1 MIINNKRWIVAIN
14 LIYSWCIILEL
25 FKSFPAAALLTF
37 SYYNLPKVWDRY
49 CWNTIDSIITT
60 IIIIIIIMKAF
71 MYVYTVS
78 HYYPAN
84 IDTVG

>member
-1 MIINNKRWIVAIN
+1 MIINNKRWFVAIN

-25 FKSFPAAALLTF
+25 LKSFPVAALLTS

-49 CWNTIDSIITT
+49 CWNTIDSFITTIT
-60 IIIIIIIMKAF
+60 IIIIVKAF
-71 MYVYTVS
+71 IYVYTVP
-78 HYYPAN
+78 HYYPVN